1 MRKQT
6 EKQRAKRKHI
16 LDAAIFCFVEKGFHA
31 TSTAEIC
38 KTAGMSPGNLFH
50 YYPTKNAIIEAI
62 AEEDSHDY
70 DKILSDCHFSDGDV
84 SDGDVSDR
92 NDESSVIAL
101 IEKMMTSLLNLYDE
115 PGYARLSIEII
126 AEASRNPAINKIFIE
141 NENKVRKHLTLLI
154 QKGIEKGEIDKHIN
168 AKQAASWL
176 MISID
181 GTIGRKGMDSDFNWA
196 EDFDFLTYILRKAFT
211 P

>member
-1 MRKQT
+1 MKKQT

-16 LDAAIFCFVEKGFHA
+16 IAAAISCFIEKGFHA

-38 KTAGMSPGNLFH
+38 KAAGMSPGNLFH
-50 YYPTKNAIIEAI
+50 YYPTKSAIIEAI

-70 DKILSDCHFSDGDV
+70 DEILAACH
-84 SDGDVSDR
+84 
-92 NDESSVIAL
+92 DENSVVAT
-101 IEKMMTSLLNLYDE
+101 IEKLLAKLIQLYNE

-141 NENKVRKHLTLLI
+141 NEKKVRERLTLLLN
-154 QKGIEKGEIDKHIN
+154 KGIANGEIDKKLN
-168 AKQAASWL
+168 AEQTASWL
-176 MISID
+176 MIAVD
-181 GTIGRKGMDSDFNWA
+181 GAIGKQVMGSDFEWRESLEA
-196 EDFDFLTYILRKAFT
+196 FTYMIRKAFT

>member
-1 MRKQT
+1 MKKQT
-6 EKQRAKRKHI
+6 EKQREKRKHI
-16 LDAAIFCFVEKGFHA
+16 LDAAISCFIEKGFHA

-70 DKILSDCHFSDGDV
+70 DEILAACY
-84 SDGDVSDR
+84 
-92 NDESSVIAL
+92 DENSVTVT
-101 IEKMMTSLLNLYDE
+101 IEKLLAKLVELYNE

-126 AEASRNPAINKIFIE
+126 AEASRNPAINKIFTE
-141 NENKVRKHLTLLI
+141 NEKKVREHLTRLI
-154 QKGIEKGEIDKHIN
+154 SKGIENGEIDKQIN
-168 AKQAASWL
+168 AEQAASWL
-176 MISID
+176 MITVD
-181 GTIGRKGMDSDFNWA
+181 GSIGRQIMEPDFTWQQNLDSF
-196 EDFDFLTYILRKAFT
+196 TYMIRKVFM